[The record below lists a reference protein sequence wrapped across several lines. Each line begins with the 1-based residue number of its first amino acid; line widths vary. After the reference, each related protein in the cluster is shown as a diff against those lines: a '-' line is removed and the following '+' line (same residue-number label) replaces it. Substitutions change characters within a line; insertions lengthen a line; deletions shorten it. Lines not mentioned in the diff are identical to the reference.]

1 MANLIGPKLFSKSEL
16 NAILNLIKFFS
27 FVLEI
32 GFCSAAQANL
42 KLVIHL
48 LSLPSAGITCMHP
61 IPSCFVHFLKQYA
74 SPN

>member
-32 GFCSAAQANL
+32 GFCSVAQANL
-42 KLVIHL
+42 KLVIPL
-48 LSLPSAGITCMHP
+48 L
-61 IPSCFVHFLKQYA
+61 Q
-74 SPN
+74 SPKC